1 LSSGQK
7 SFFTKIAYE
16 GIDALRQACG
26 GAGFSC
32 FSGLPSLLVDYAPNT
47 TFEGDNTVMAMQ
59 SARYLIKTYK
69 NLHKGF
75 KATNPVMKYLNNAE
89 KLL

>member
-1 LSSGQK
+1 
-7 SFFTKIAYE
+7 
-16 GIDALRQACG
+16 
-26 GAGFSC
+26 
-32 FSGLPSLLVDYAPNT
+32 
-47 TFEGDNTVMAMQ
+47 MAMQ

-89 KLL
+89 KLLTSKCPAQNAE